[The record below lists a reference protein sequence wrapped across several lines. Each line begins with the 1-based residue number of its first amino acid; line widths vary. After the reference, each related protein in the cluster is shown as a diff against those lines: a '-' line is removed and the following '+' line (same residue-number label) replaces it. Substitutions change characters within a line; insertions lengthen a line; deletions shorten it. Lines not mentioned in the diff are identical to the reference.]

1 MDMLFTSLIFVA
13 GLVILYFG
21 ADYMVEGASGLA
33 LRMGVKPLVVG
44 LTVVAFGTSA
54 PEMVTSIIA
63 AVTESPQIALGNV
76 IGSNIANV
84 GLIVGVSALLL
95 PIVADRS
102 FLRMDVPFLL
112 GSMLLLYLVSMDQLI
127 SRIDGLLMLAGLF
140 LFVYITYR
148 TSAKR
153 GGPREEVP
161 EKQLSLTKELLF
173 TLGGLGGLTLGA
185 HLMVDSAVKIATV
198 MGVSK
203 LVIGATIVAIG
214 TSLPELATSIAA
226 IAKKQPDIGVGNIIG
241 SNVFNIC
248 SVLGIAPL
256 LQKIEVDRHLFF
268 YEYPIMIAFS
278 AALAV
283 MLAKKSSIISRWEGA
298 ILFAG
303 FVAFLVWSF
312 MTGQVPV

>member
-1 MDMLFTSLIFVA
+1 MEILFSSLFFVA

-21 ADYMVEGASGLA
+21 ANYMVDGSSGLA

-84 GLIVGVSALLL
+84 GLIVGVSALIL

-112 GSMLLLYLVSMDQLI
+112 GSMVLLYLVSIDGLI
-127 SRIDGLLMLAGLF
+127 SGLDGLLMLAGLA
-140 LFVYITYR
+140 LFIYMTYR
-148 TSAKR
+148 GSAKR
-153 GGPREEVP
+153 GEPREEVP
-161 EKQLSLTKELLF
+161 QKSLTLRREILY
-173 TLGGLGGLTLGA
+173 TLGGLAGLTLGA
-185 HLMVDSAVKIATV
+185 HFMVDSAVKIATV

-203 LVIGATIVAIG
+203 LVIGATIVAVG
-214 TSLPELATSIAA
+214 TSLPELATSLAA

-248 SVLGIAPL
+248 SVLGVAPL
-256 LQKIEVDRHLFF
+256 LQVIEVDRHLFF

-278 AALAV
+278 VVLSL
-283 MLAKKSSIISRWEGA
+283 MLAKRSGVITRWEGA
-298 ILFAG
+298 LLFAG
-303 FVAFLVWSF
+303 FVAFMTWSF
-312 MTGQVPV
+312 LTGQVPY